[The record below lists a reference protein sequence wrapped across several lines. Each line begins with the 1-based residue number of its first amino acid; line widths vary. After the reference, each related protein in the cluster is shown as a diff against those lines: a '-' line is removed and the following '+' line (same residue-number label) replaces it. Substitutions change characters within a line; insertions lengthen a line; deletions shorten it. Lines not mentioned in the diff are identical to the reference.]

1 MAITATSSATNDTNS
16 ANNSQSAN
24 VAALAADLASSLNLP
39 ANAPVGTTVNGTASF
54 ANVGANAAVNPTVTL
69 QLSPGLVGV
78 VINGGALGA
87 GVYNASTGQVSFPSA
102 PASLAAGNTLSVAI
116 SYTQPNSPVA
126 ITATSSATND
136 TNAANRTTTALVQ
149 PLFSDIAVNIAPIAA
164 SPAGSTT
171 SAIITINNYGGATA
185 TFIAS
190 VTVNGL
196 AQTQSFTLSPNG
208 SLSYSVT
215 VPVTTA
221 GAIVSVAV
229 GSATVP
235 DSNLGNN
242 TASAA
247 VTALFADVTTSIIL
261 PINSQ
266 VGTTVAGTVVFTN
279 SSAAGATATN
289 TTGIVTLSNG
299 QVITFDL
306 ANVAPGASITRT
318 FNIVLPNA
326 VTTAVLTGTSTVST
340 STPESNTS
348 NNSATANTIVL
359 APDSSVSGRVF
370 IDTNRNRIYD
380 NGDQLLPGY
389 RVELIRVSGTVTTVV
404 GTATTDI
411 SGNYFIGK
419 QFPGTNYKV
428 QFRDPAGNLLLG
440 TPFNQTNLT
449 ANGNPS
455 TGNNSLTSAISPG
468 VTVTVAG
475 FIDNV
480 TLYAGDNAIQQNLP
494 LDPNGIVYDSVTRL
508 PIAGATVRL
517 IGPAGFDPAT
527 HLLGGSN
534 LLITSAS
541 GLYQFLFVNNP
552 PSGLYTLE
560 ITPPNGYSAP
570 NAVLGGVAL
579 PQGTLVVPQGI
590 TNVQPQTA
598 APSVGINGASSTG
611 LLGTQYFLKLNFNF
625 SSPGEVFNNHIPL
638 DPASVQSLFIEK
650 LADKGQAEIGDSV
663 LYRIRVKNPNAFL
676 VPLVKIVDKLP
687 LGFKVIPGTSTLQLG
702 TSTAVAMA
710 DNTIVGFPGP
720 VLTFASAS
728 MAANSELVVTYRVR
742 VGIGADKGTGVN
754 TAQASDGAGTIKSLV
769 ARAAV
774 RVTAGVFTT
783 DACVFGKVYM
793 YCNPDIKDKGVSGI
807 PGVRMYLEDGTNI
820 TTDENGQYS
829 LCGLR
834 PITHVLK
841 IDSNTAPLGASF
853 GVTSSR
859 NAGVGDSLFLDL
871 KNGEL
876 HRADFREQTCSL
888 SVIEQVQARRRTGLD
903 GVQSADDVKSE
914 PKGVQFNSDEHKP
927 GRVPGFI
934 GVQRSGASTGESK

>member
-1 MAITATSSATNDTNS
+1 MAITATSSATNDTN
-16 ANNSQSAN
+16 
-24 VAALAADLASSLNLP
+24 
-39 ANAPVGTTVNGTASF
+39 VGNRTSTAS
-54 ANVGANAAVNPTVTL
+54 
-69 QLSPGLVGV
+69 
-78 VINGGALGA
+78 
-87 GVYNASTGQVSFPSA
+87 
-102 PASLAAGNTLSVAI
+102 
-116 SYTQPNSPVA
+116 
-126 ITATSSATND
+126 
-136 TNAANRTTTALVQ
+136 VQ
-149 PLFSDIAVNIAPIAA
+149 PLFSDIAISIAPIAA
-164 SPAGSTT
+164 SPAASTT

-185 TFIAS
+185 TFIVNA
-190 VTVNGL
+190 TVNGL
-196 AQTQSFTLSPNG
+196 AQTQSFTLPPSG
-208 SLSYSVT
+208 SSSYTIT

-221 GAIVSVAV
+221 GAIVSAVV
-229 GSATVP
+229 GSITVP
-235 DSNLGNN
+235 DSNLSNN
-242 TASAA
+242 SASAV

-279 SSAAGATATN
+279 SAMAGATATQ
-289 TTGIVTLSNG
+289 TIGIITLSNG
-299 QVITFDL
+299 QVHTFDL
-306 ANVAPGASITRT
+306 ANLAPGASITRT

-326 VTTAVLTGTSTVST
+326 ATTAVLTGTSTVST
-340 STPESNTS
+340 STPETNTT
-348 NNSATANTIVL
+348 NNSATAQTMVL

-370 IDTNRNRIYD
+370 LDINRNRIYD
-380 NGDQLLPGY
+380 SGDQLLPGY

-411 SGNYFIGK
+411 SGNYFINK
-419 QFPGTNYKV
+419 QFPGGGYKV

-455 TGNNSLTSAISPG
+455 TGNNSLTSAVSPG
-468 VTVTVAG
+468 ATVTVAG

-517 IGPAGFDPAT
+517 VGPAGFDPAT

-534 LLITSAS
+534 LLTTSAS

-560 ITPPNGYSAP
+560 ITPPSGYNPP

-579 PQGTLVVPQGI
+579 PQGTLAVPQGI
-590 TNVQPQTA
+590 INVQPQTT
-598 APSVGINGASSTG
+598 APNVGTNGSSALG
-611 LLGTQYFLKLNFNF
+611 SSGTQYYLSLNFNF
-625 SSPGEVFNNHIPL
+625 SAPGEVFNNHIPL

-687 LGFKVIPGTSTLQLG
+687 LGFKVIPGTSTLQQG

-710 DNTIVGFPGP
+710 DSTIIGFPGP
-720 VLTFASAS
+720 VLTFATAS

-742 VGIGADKGTGVN
+742 VGVGADKGTGVN

-793 YCNPDIKDKGVSGI
+793 HCNPDVQDKGVPGI
-807 PGVRMYLEDGTNI
+807 PGVRLYLENGTSI

-841 IDSNTAPLGASF
+841 IDSNTAPLGAIF
-853 GVTSSR
+853 GITSSR
-859 NAGVGDSLFLDL
+859 NAGDGDSLFLDL

-876 HRADFREQTCSL
+876 HRADFREQTCSP
-888 SVIEQVQARRRTGLD
+888 SVVEQVQARRRTGLG
-903 GVQSADDVKSE
+903 GVQSTDGVKSDSI
-914 PKGVQFNSDEHKP
+914 GVQFNSDEHKP
-927 GRVPGFI
+927 GRMPGFI
-934 GVQRSGASTGESK
+934 GVQRSGATTVESK